1 MSYTLCYVSSCND
14 DLSARDLE
22 QLFHVNKRNNIELN
36 ISGILVYNNGN
47 FLQILEGDEQKI
59 INLFKKIRVDK
70 RHSHIIELISSH
82 KSERIFDDY
91 EIGFILVNDSK
102 KRNQL
107 RNYLNWLKE
116 AEIKNVNKVIR
127 IVENFIDKT

>member
-22 QLFHVNKRNNIELN
+22 QLFHVNKRNNIVLN

-47 FLQILEGDEQKI
+47 FLQILEGEEQKI
-59 INLFKKIRVDK
+59 INLYKKIKVDK
-70 RHSHIIELISSH
+70 RHSSIIELISIP

-91 EIGFILVNDSK
+91 EFGFILVNDSK

-116 AEIKNVNKVIR
+116 AEIKNVDKVIK
-127 IVENFIDKT
+127 IVENFIEKT